1 MLKTDEHS
9 HVSTHIC
16 THTHTHHSYTEVIE
30 GLTPEITRGT
40 HLPYSPLTPRGK
52 PWALSVGCKGLWLQ
66 AQVSWKISTKERVP
80 QGRDYYQLVKDSSF
94 PIPSATQQCLL
105 LDCLETGKK

>member
-9 HVSTHIC
+9 LVSTHIC

-66 AQVSWKISTKERVP
+66 AQFSWKISTKERVP
-80 QGRDYYQLVKDSSF
+80 QGKFDEEHV
-94 PIPSATQQCLL
+94 LL
-105 LDCLETGKK
+105 LADGTALHSKLSQGELH

>member
-40 HLPYSPLTPRGK
+40 HLPYSPLTPRVK

-80 QGRDYYQLVKDSSF
+80 QGKFHEEHV
-94 PIPSATQQCLL
+94 LL
-105 LDCLETGKK
+105 LADGTVLHSKLSQGELH